1 MVNKTIAA
9 LSPINGDTVVGDDL
23 LIIADINDSNIAKK
37 ITRNQFFVNVPPLVV
52 TGSITVE
59 GPRDPLTE
67 TYPPS
72 RLTLDTTGDK
82 GKNFFYS
89 YDVTTDGD
97 VETPGIMTWNAESH
111 DFFTGTTIANVASRL
126 NLASNGSI
134 TLSGNTA
141 ITGTTV
147 KISGVTTIN
156 GATNI
161 TGNTELLG
169 SSKLT
174 VGGNTELQQ
183 TSLGGNLTTTT
194 NSISTTTGS
203 ISTTT
208 GSISSDSGNI
218 GTTTGKVTGGNGLVA
233 TAGGVTATK
242 GDITATAGSITAG
255 TSISA
260 DTSITAGN
268 GITASAGNIVA
279 NNGKITGG
287 TGIVAT
293 SGGVIATAGG
303 VTASAGNIVAT
314 TGNISAPDGKVTGG
328 TGIVATSG
336 GVTATAGGI
345 TVTAGDLTVTAGD
358 IAVSGTVDDRDI
370 AKNIPDTFGAVG
382 QVLTIKDA
390 TSVEWDSPASGGT
403 TNNNIVDNDA
413 PYEGVRI
420 QAEDGDTNQG
430 RSLLIDAVQ
439 SNLTRNGLRI
449 TTLSG
454 TTGGANIYTTRAN
467 QEVAV
472 MQIDSNNT
480 RMLGN
485 TSSFR
490 PPQVSANNRALI
502 DPVLPGSLVVTGG
515 DLWIN
520 TTGTAGAAS
529 WSRVGGPGTAG
540 AWVNFNGK
548 GNITDV
554 VGHNIDNVVRTPGRD
569 RGYYDITFS
578 SDLQISNYAV
588 TGTSSGGLSNQQ
600 PGSVSVASNLVVLSK
615 TKTKCSIWTNFSGR
629 EGGVYFDVDPT
640 YVNLAF
646 FDFTG

>member
-82 GKNFFYS
+82 GNNFFYS

-111 DFFTGTTIANVASRL
+111 GIFTGTSISNMTSRL
-126 NLASNGSI
+126 NISSGGDI
-134 TLSGNTA
+134 TLSGD
-141 ITGTTV
+141 
-147 KISGVTTIN
+147 
-156 GATNI
+156 TNI

-169 SSKLT
+169 NSKLT

-233 TAGGVTATK
+233 TAGGVTATA
-242 GDITATAGSITAG
+242 GGITATVGNITATAGSITAG

-279 NNGKITGG
+279 NN
-287 TGIVAT
+287 
-293 SGGVIATAGG
+293 
-303 VTASAGNIVAT
+303 
-314 TGNISAPDGKVTGG
+314 GKVTGG

-439 SNLTRNGLRI
+439 SDLTRNGLRI

-490 PPQVSANNRALI
+490 PPQVSAGNRALI

-548 GNITDV
+548 GNVSDV
-554 VGHNIDNVVRTPGRD
+554 VGHNIDNVVRTPGRA

-588 TGTSSGGLSNQQ
+588 TGTSSGGLSDQQ

-629 EGGVYFDVDPT
+629 EGGIYFDVDPT

>member
-82 GKNFFYS
+82 GNNFFYS

-111 DFFTGTTIANVASRL
+111 GIFTGTSISNMTSRL
-126 NLASNGSI
+126 NISSGGDI
-134 TLSGNTA
+134 TLSGD
-141 ITGTTV
+141 
-147 KISGVTTIN
+147 
-156 GATNI
+156 TNI

-169 SSKLT
+169 NSKLT

-233 TAGGVTATK
+233 TAGGVTATA
-242 GDITATAGSITAG
+242 GGITATVGNITATAGSITAG

-279 NNGKITGG
+279 NNGKVTGG

-293 SGGVIATAGG
+293 SGGVTATAGG

-314 TGNISAPDGKVTGG
+314 TGSISAPDGKVTGG

-439 SNLTRNGLRI
+439 SDLTRNGLRI

-490 PPQVSANNRALI
+490 PPQVSAGNRALI

-548 GNITDV
+548 GNVSDV
-554 VGHNIDNVVRTPGRD
+554 VGHNIDNVVRTPGRA

-588 TGTSSGGLSNQQ
+588 TGTSSGGLSDQQ

-629 EGGVYFDVDPT
+629 EGGIYFDVDPT